1 MRRAGARAPAACARV
16 AVTMDASRETVYL
29 LHGIWMRGFA
39 MGLVA
44 RRLRDAGFGTRIFDY
59 ASLHEGA
66 DRSAERL
73 AEAIERDE
81 AARVHVV
88 GHSLGGLVAL
98 LATQASAR
106 AGRTVCLGS
115 PLLGSDAARRVAGFA
130 PWAMGASAERLCAG
144 LTQWQ
149 GAREVGVIAG
159 RLPFGLARV
168 LGGFEDDSDGT
179 VRVAETRL
187 PGIHD
192 HLVLPASHTG
202 LVFSGEVA
210 DAVVRYLQSGR
221 LATA

>member
-1 MRRAGARAPAACARV
+1 MRTVPDPFGAMDNAGEA
-16 AVTMDASRETVYL
+16 VYL

-44 RRLRDAGFGTRIFDY
+44 RRLREAGFTPRIFDY

-66 DRSAERL
+66 DRSSARL
-73 AEAIERDE
+73 AEAIAREP
-81 AARVHVV
+81 AGRVHVV

-98 LATQASAR
+98 LATQASDR

-130 PWAMGASAERLCAG
+130 PWAMGASADRLCAG
-144 LTQWQ
+144 LDRWHGT
-149 GAREVGVIAG
+149 REVGVIAG

-168 LGGFEDDSDGT
+168 LGGFDDDSDGT

-210 DAVVRYLQSGR
+210 NAVVRYLQSGR
-221 LATA
+221 LAAASTEQA